1 MGAAAGAGSGLLTRS
16 SESQTSGQG
25 QEDRFGSQGQV
36 TRESI
41 PQFIRENMGNYG
53 AMRQRMGETGVSE
66 GDISRAV
73 GVPQSNV
80 YSYMNRPD
88 YQQYSRTGQF
98 YQPIFRPQYSP
109 YQPGPLAYGGGYG
122 PYGQAPYGGFYGG
135 MGGMGGMVGMGRF
148 GGMGGYGMPFDYAS
162 GGEIEQDT
170 SDENETDDQGIAGL
184 LKR

>member
-1 MGAAAGAGSGLLTRS
+1 MGASSGQIAGLTRS
-16 SESQTSGQG
+16 PEGQTSGQSTAQG
-25 QEDRFGSQGQV
+25 DRFGNQGQFAAGDI
-36 TRESI
+36 R
-41 PQFIRENMGNYG
+41 QFIRENMGNYG
-53 AMRQRMGETGVSE
+53 AMQQRMGETGVTQ
-66 GDISRAV
+66 GDLPRAI

-80 YSYMNRPD
+80 YTYMNRPD
-88 YQQYSRTGQF
+88 YQQYSRSGQF

-135 MGGMGGMVGMGRF
+135 MGGMGG
-148 GGMGGYGMPFDYAS
+148 YGMPFMYAT

-184 LKR
+184 LGR